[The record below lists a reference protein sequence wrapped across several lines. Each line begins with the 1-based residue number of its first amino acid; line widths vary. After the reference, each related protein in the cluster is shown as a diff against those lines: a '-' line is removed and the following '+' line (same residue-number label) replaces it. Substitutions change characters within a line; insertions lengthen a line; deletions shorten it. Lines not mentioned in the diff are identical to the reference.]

1 MEQSARMSEA
11 GGLLAKIEAR
21 LDTIS
26 DPCSVAMSDPMG
38 LVEMGLVEHI
48 VVADDGAVTVTLCLT
63 DTSCVHFNGI
73 VAYIRDALM
82 PLDGVS
88 SVSIAHTLETIWT
101 DDRIRRRA

>member
-1 MEQSARMSEA
+1 MSEA
-11 GGLLAKIEAR
+11 GGLVEQIEAR
-21 LDTIS
+21 LDAIS
-26 DPCSVAMSDPMG
+26 DPCSVAMRDPMG

-48 VVADDGAVTVTLCLT
+48 AVGDNGAVTVTLCLT

-73 VAYIRDALM
+73 AAYIRDALL

-88 SVSIAHTLETIWT
+88 SISIAHTLDTIWT